1 MYESRIAADQLTAT
15 SIPGFPEEIDA
26 LAACNLAGH
35 GFLRAAWYA
44 ARAEQLPAD
53 TASTGRTLLIRR
65 GSGEVIAAIPTI
77 AFGPAVGRARKVPG
91 SYWPLRSPLIAP
103 DCDVVEL
110 AQGLE
115 RGRRNLAPVWRVGP
129 APAND
134 PAIALLTEAALR
146 ANWSILSRP
155 AGTSW
160 AIDLDA
166 ARAEGWP
173 RPSTAKRLAKAE
185 RRLAQLGR
193 VEWHYVRGQGWNERV
208 LEQLAAIEQA
218 SWIAS
223 TTDGSG
229 AKFLSLGQRAL
240 WRRVLAD
247 PVLADMLCATI
258 LTIDDA
264 PVAFSFDLYDGAV
277 QYGIAGSYVRA
288 LAKYEIGKI
297 VNARA
302 ISDAIAAGLS
312 VTDLGV
318 GDTGYKEYFGASPAY
333 DMEDLLFVRSRTAAR
348 ILANAWGRERTPVQP
363 VAPRSRVV
371 VMHG

>member
-1 MYESRIAADQLTAT
+1 MYASRIAADQLTVA
-15 SIPGFPEEIDA
+15 SIAGFPEEIDA
-26 LAACNLAGH
+26 LAARNLAGH

-44 ARAEQLPAD
+44 AGLGQSSGTRAA
-53 TASTGRTLLIRR
+53 GRTLLVRR

-77 AFGPAVGRARKVPG
+77 AFGPLSVLARKVPG
-91 SYWPLRSPLIAP
+91 SYWPLRSPLLAR
-103 DCDVVEL
+103 DCDEIEL
-110 AQGLE
+110 AHGLT
-115 RGRRNLAPVWRVGP
+115 RGARHLGPVWRIGP
-129 APAND
+129 VPGND
-134 PAIALLTEAALR
+134 PTIALLTEAAR
-146 ANWSILSRP
+146 QANWTILSRP
-155 AGTSW
+155 ASTSW

-173 RPSTAKRLAKAE
+173 RPSTAKRLAKAQ

-193 VEWHYVRGQGWNERV
+193 VEWRHVRGRDWNEGV

-229 AKFLSLGQRAL
+229 AKFMSAGQRAV

-247 PVLADMLCATI
+247 PVLADMVCATI

-277 QYGIAGSYVRA
+277 QYGIAGSYISA
-288 LAKYEIGKI
+288 LGKYEIGKI

-333 DMEDLLFVRSRTAAR
+333 RMEDLLFVRHRAAAR
-348 ILANAWGRERTPVQP
+348 ILARIWGRERSPVQP
-363 VAPRSRVV
+363 VAPSRQVPD
-371 VMHG
+371 HG